1 MSSSLDD
8 DVLKAFLADH
18 VDQFGRLPSAG
29 VMPLLDYLRNEGV
42 IAPGSARRRAPLD
55 RFLDEYRDWLAVER
69 ALSPETVRGYTRLA
83 HRFLAERV
91 TAEDEMGVERLAGAD
106 VTGFLLRDSARV
118 RPGSVCCHAN
128 QLRQLL
134 RYLGMRGFT
143 ASGLANA
150 VPSVG
155 RWREAGLPE
164 FPARPAIE
172 KLLASC
178 DRSRRVGVR
187 DFAILTLLARL
198 GLRSVEV
205 ARVEEVHDLLW
216 RAGEIEIDG
225 KGHERAR
232 LPLPRDVG
240 EALVAYLKL
249 RGGHDSRRVF
259 LTEHA
264 PTRPI
269 GPPGV
274 RSVVRDACRR
284 AGIEHVAAHRLRHAL
299 ASQSLHEGASLIDIG
314 QVLRHKHLRE
324 HFHIHEGRS
333 ASAATGSRPVAGS
346 GTMTTFAQHVGD
358 YLQLRRSLGYKLH
371 NHARLLRRFADHLDA
386 IGAEFVT
393 IDLALSWALEP
404 DVPPGSVVPAMRL
417 LVVRGFARYMSGF
430 DPRTEIPPTGLI
442 RFRRRRRP
450 PLIYSDAE
458 ILALMQQARDGIRQ
472 ALCAATYETLIGL
485 LAATGMRIS
494 EAIKLDRTDID
505 WAEGVLLVRESKFN
519 KSRYVPLHDST
530 LEALARYALQRD
542 ELCPDPRDAEL
553 LRVVAPNSAVPVRG
567 PGHVPTAVPER
578 WRRRERAVCAAATGP
593 LPQAHDGRE
602 DPGRLVS

>member
-1 MSSSLDD
+1 MSGSRRRPGRLGSFVDGYRARLLELGYSPLSVTRSLTALGYLGRWMDREDVDVEQLDD

-42 IAPGSARRRAPLD
+42 IAPGPARRRAPLD

-172 KLLASC
+172 RLLASC

-205 ARVEEVHDLLW
+205 ARLELDDLLW

-299 ASQSLHEGASLIDIG
+299 ASQLLHEGASLIDIG
-314 QVLRHKHLRE
+314 QVLRHKHLE
-324 HFHIHEGRS
+324 STSIY
-333 ASAATGSRPVAGS
+333 TKVDLP
-346 GTMTTFAQHVGD
+346 
-358 YLQLRRSLGYKLH
+358 
-371 NHARLLRRFADHLDA
+371 RL
-386 IGAEFVT
+386 
-393 IDLALSWALEP
+393 
-404 DVPPGSVVPAMRL
+404 
-417 LVVRGFARYMSGF
+417 
-430 DPRTEIPPTGLI
+430 
-442 RFRRRRRP
+442 
-450 PLIYSDAE
+450 
-458 ILALMQQARDGIRQ
+458 RQ
-472 ALCAATYETLIGL
+472 AAGPWPGAA
-485 LAATGMRIS
+485 R
-494 EAIKLDRTDID
+494 
-505 WAEGVLLVRESKFN
+505 
-519 KSRYVPLHDST
+519 
-530 LEALARYALQRD
+530 
-542 ELCPDPRDAEL
+542 
-553 LRVVAPNSAVPVRG
+553 
-567 PGHVPTAVPER
+567 
-578 WRRRERAVCAAATGP
+578 
-593 LPQAHDGRE
+593 
-602 DPGRLVS
+602 